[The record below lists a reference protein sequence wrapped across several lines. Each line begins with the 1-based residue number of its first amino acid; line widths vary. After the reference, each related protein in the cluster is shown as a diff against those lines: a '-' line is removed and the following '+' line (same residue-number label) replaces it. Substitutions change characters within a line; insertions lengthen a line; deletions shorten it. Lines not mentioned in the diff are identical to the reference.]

1 MLPTMAGGLTSPTTG
16 LSRDTGSPTRGHN
29 LSLGGCRAR
38 GLGHK
43 LTGRGRMQLWVGGL
57 RAGAS
62 HGRRS
67 PPAGLSCGP
76 GAQVVIT
83 WSGSGHQ

>member
-1 MLPTMAGGLTSPTTG
+1 MLPAVAAGLISPTAI
-16 LSRDTGSPTRGHN
+16 LSRDTVSNQRPQPEPGRLQS
-29 LSLGGCRAR
+29 R

-43 LTGRGRMQLWVGGL
+43 FTGRGRMQLWVGGL

-62 HGRRS
+62 RRRCS

-76 GAQVVIT
+76 GA
-83 WSGSGHQ
+83 